1 MTDEG
6 AVCNR
11 WVSVKKAYSI
21 DNTSCERRICGGAA
35 FWEFPARLRRFQHW
49 KIEAEEFEAGGE
61 ELPTEKVRN
70 SPLLNFALAGLPAAH
85 C

>member
-21 DNTSCERRICGGAA
+21 DNSSCEKNMRRRSFLGISSTSAQVSALESWSGGI
-35 FWEFPARLRRFQHW
+35 RSGR
-49 KIEAEEFEAGGE
+49 
-61 ELPTEKVRN
+61 
-70 SPLLNFALAGLPAAH
+70 
-85 C
+85 

>member
-1 MTDEG
+1 MTMPAVREG
-6 AVCNR
+6 YVIGSR
-11 WVSVKKAYSI
+11 
-21 DNTSCERRICGGAA
+21 GA
-35 FWEFPARLRRFQHW
+35 FWRFPARLRRFQHW

-70 SPLLNFALAGLPAAH
+70 SPSLNFALAGLPAAH